1 MYQFTN
7 YNRIKKL
14 ICLIMAVVCVCT
26 VCSGYV
32 TRVYADETTEA
43 ISEPDTTTAESES
56 ETETETETESE
67 TETETET
74 ETEKPTI
81 EESFEQSIAAF
92 PESYRPMLREL
103 HKAHPNWTFVAF
115 NTNLD
120 WTNDV
125 LKNEMKLSRNLMP
138 NKTMGINGKWFR
150 TPTSWKDFEMTG
162 AFNWTGNDWVELCG
176 GGWVQASTGAVAYV
190 MDPRNWLTEE
200 NIFQFEMLSFNETY
214 QTYDV
219 LKKMMDNSFMDCDYA
234 VVGGTNNKTYAAVLM
249 EAGQKYGVSPIHLC
263 ARLLQEKGR
272 GTYNSSTGRYV
283 LTDKLASGQKGSDGV
298 TYYNFF
304 NIGAS
309 GSTAE
314 AVLKNGVAEAQ
325 KAGWNTQ
332 YKAIMGGAS
341 KVSTDYIKIG
351 QDTIYFQK
359 FSVVNPSYYYW
370 KQYMQNL
377 LAPINEGYNVRNAY
391 ANNGILDSNFVFRI
405 PIYNNMPEKACPMP
419 NGDGNPNYKLK
430 DISITGTTN
439 EGKSSKL
446 NLTPTFNMDT
456 NTYSIIVPYKMT
468 KVNIS
473 ATAIASTTSTIS
485 GTGQYNLKVGKNSY
499 KIICVSEY
507 GTSKTY
513 TVNITRSEG
522 STYLTTLSTS
532 IGGFKE
538 SFDKT
543 KYEYTMTVDNK
554 VETLDIYYGAESS
567 IAYIEYVNGETVKP
581 CTGGAI
587 SGIQLKEGINTITIN
602 VYTSATDKSA
612 KRTYKVKITKYTQTI
627 VDFKLLQS
635 NPGTKYINGFG
646 VGDTVDTAKS
656 RMAVTNG
663 SVLIKDSKG
672 NVKSNDAVIGTGD
685 VLCVLDGNG
694 FEYARY
700 TIIIYGD
707 VNGDGKID
715 LFDFAYVKK
724 MILENKGLTGVY
736 LTAGDT
742 YQQSEGINL
751 FDFAVIKKYIL
762 EKTPIP
768 QVRESEATS

>member
-1 MYQFTN
+1 MYKYTK
-7 YNRIKKL
+7 YYRVKSL
-14 ICLIMAVVCVCT
+14 ICLIMILVMGFTAFGGFAVN
-26 VCSGYV
+26 
-32 TRVYADETTEA
+32 VYADETEA
-43 ISEPDTTTAESES
+43 AGTSEAVTTTQS
-56 ETETETETESE
+56 ETTQSE
-67 TETETET
+67 TTQPETTQPETT
-74 ETEKPTI
+74 TQNN
-81 EESFEQSIAAF
+81 SFEQSIAAF
-92 PESYRPMLREL
+92 PESYKPMLRAL
-103 HKAHPNWTFVAF
+103 HQAHPNWTFVAF
-115 NTNLD
+115 NTGLD

-125 LKNEMKLSRNLMP
+125 LKNEMKLARNLMP
-138 NKTMGINGKWFR
+138 NNIMGINGKWFK
-150 TPTSWKDFEMTG
+150 TPTAWKDFEMSG
-162 AFNWTGNDWVELCG
+162 AFNWTSNDWVELCG

-214 QTYDV
+214 QTYEV

-234 VVGGTNNKTYAAVLM
+234 VVGGSNNKTYATVLM
-249 EAGQKYGVSPIHLC
+249 EAGQEYGVSPIHLC

-272 GTYNSSTGRYV
+272 GTYNSSTGKYA

-359 FSVVNPSYYYW
+359 FSVVNSSYYYW

-405 PIYNNMPEKACPMP
+405 PIYKNMPATACPMP
-419 NGDGNPNYKLK
+419 NGDGNPNYKLSG
-430 DISITGTTN
+430 ISITGTTI
-439 EGKSSKL
+439 EGKTSKL
-446 NLTPTFNMDT
+446 GLTPTFYMDT
-456 NTYSIIVPYKMT
+456 NTYSIIVPYDMI

-473 ATAIASTTSTIS
+473 AKAIASTTSKIS
-485 GTGQYNLKVGKNSY
+485 GTGAFDLKVGKNSF
-499 KIICVSEY
+499 KIVCTSEY

-513 TVNITRSEG
+513 TVNVTRSEG

-538 SFDKT
+538 SFDKL

-554 VETLDIYYGAESS
+554 VETLDLYYGAESS
-567 IAYIEYVNGETVKP
+567 IAYTEYVYGGAATQ
-581 CTGGAI
+581 CTGGTI
-587 SGIQLKEGINTITIN
+587 SGIKLSEGLNTISIN
-602 VYTSATDKSA
+602 VYPSSTDKSV
-612 KRTYKVKITKYTQTI
+612 KKTYTVKIIKYTQTTI
-627 VDFKLLQS
+627 NLKELQLNADSTLL
-635 NPGTKYINGFG
+635 NGFT
-646 VGDTVDTAKS
+646 VGDTVETAS
-656 RMAVTNG
+656 ARLEVFNG
-663 SVLIKDSKG
+663 SVVIKDAKG
-672 NVKSNDAVIGTGD
+672 NVKTGDSVVGTGD
-685 VLCVLDGNG
+685 VVCVIDGNG
-694 FEYARY
+694 FEYSKY

-724 MILENKGLTGVY
+724 VILENSGLTGVY
-736 LTAGDT
+736 LIAGDA

-768 QVRESEATS
+768 QIREAAS